1 MATSEAGSARE
12 LTYRACES
20 VEDFRKCVELQ
31 KNVWRFADEDLLP
44 TRLFV
49 VAHKIG
55 GQIFGAFTGNGT
67 LAGFCLGIPGLRN
80 GKSYLH
86 SHMLGV
92 LPQFQ
97 NLHVGR
103 ALKLMQRDDAIARGI
118 PLLEWTFDPL
128 ELKNAYFNV
137 MRLGAI
143 VRRYVPNQY
152 GASSSALQHGLPTD
166 RLVAEWWV
174 NSDRVGAVVAG
185 KPAPCLAERR
195 ITCPADILKIKESD
209 SKTALAVQTRLRE
222 EFLAA
227 LREGYAVTGIERGEK
242 EYAYLLDRSAQPTL

>member
-1 MATSEAGSARE
+1 VATGQAGSE

-20 VEDFRKCVELQ
+20 VEDFHKCVELQ
-31 KNVWRFADEDLLP
+31 KAVWRFADEDLLP

-49 VAHKIG
+49 VGQKIG
-55 GQIFGAFTGNGT
+55 GQIFGAFDERGK
-67 LAGFCLGIPGLRN
+67 LAGFCLAIPALRN

-92 LPQFQ
+92 LPEYQ

-103 ALKLMQRDDAIARGI
+103 KLKLMQRDDAIARGI
-118 PLLEWTFDPL
+118 PLIEWTFDPL
-128 ELKNAYFNV
+128 ELKNAFFNV

-174 NSDRVGAVVAG
+174 SAERAASQG
-185 KPAPCLAERR
+185 ERR
-195 ITCPADILKIKESD
+195 IACRADILEVKQTD
-209 SKTALAVQTRLRE
+209 SKAALAVQTRLRE
-222 EFLAA
+222 EFQEAF
-227 LREGYAVTGIERGEK
+227 REGYAVTGFERGEK
-242 EYAYLLDRSAQPTL
+242 ESAYLLDQIVGPTL

>member
-1 MATSEAGSARE
+1 MATGQRE
-12 LTYRACES
+12 LTYRACDS

-31 KNVWRFADEDLLP
+31 KTVWKFADEDLLP

-49 VAHKIG
+49 VGQKIG
-55 GQIFGAFTGNGT
+55 GQVFGAFDGPK
-67 LAGFCLGIPGLRN
+67 LAGFCLAIPGIRN
-80 GKSYLH
+80 GKTYLH

-92 LPQFQ
+92 LPEYQDK
-97 NLHVGR
+97 HVGR
-103 ALKLMQRDDAIARGI
+103 TLKLMQRDDALARGI

-128 ELKNAYFNV
+128 ELKNAFFNLE
-137 MRLGAI
+137 RLGAI

-174 NSDRVGAVVAG
+174 AGVAVRKV
-185 KPAPCLAERR
+185 AERR
-195 ITCPADILKIKESD
+195 IACRSDILTIKETD

-222 EFLAA
+222 EFQDAI
-227 LREGYAVTGIERGEK
+227 RNGFVVTGFERGDK
-242 EYAYLLDRSAQPTL
+242 ESAYLLEKTEVPTL

>member
-1 MATSEAGSARE
+1 VATGQAGSTPK

-20 VEDFRKCVELQ
+20 VEDFHKCVALQ
-31 KNVWRFADEDLLP
+31 KTVWRFADEDLLP

-49 VAHKIG
+49 VGQKIG
-55 GQIFGAFTGNGT
+55 GQIFGAFDARGK
-67 LAGFCLGIPGLRN
+67 LAGFCLSIPALRN

-92 LPQFQ
+92 LPEYQ

-103 ALKLMQRDDAIARGI
+103 RLKLMQRDDALARGI
-118 PLLEWTFDPL
+118 PLIEWTFDPL
-128 ELKNAYFNV
+128 ELKNAFFNV

-174 NSDRVGAVVAG
+174 SSERARDVIAG
-185 KPAPCLAERR
+185 KPAPCSAERR
-195 ITCPADILKIKESD
+195 IACRAEILEVKQSD
-209 SKTALAVQTRLRE
+209 SKAALAVQTRLRE
-222 EFLAA
+222 EFQAA
-227 LREGYAVTGIERGEK
+227 FRESYAVTGFERGDK
-242 EYAYLLDRSAQPTL
+242 ESAYLLDRSPQPSL

>member
-1 MATSEAGSARE
+1 MATGQAGSTPE

-20 VEDFRKCVELQ
+20 VEDFHKCVALQ
-31 KNVWRFADEDLLP
+31 KTVWRFADEDLLP

-49 VAHKIG
+49 VGHKIG
-55 GQIFGAFTGNGT
+55 GQIFGAFDARGT
-67 LAGFCLGIPGLRN
+67 LAGFCLSIPALRN

-92 LPQFQ
+92 LPEYQ

-103 ALKLMQRDDAIARGI
+103 RLKLMQRDDAIARGI
-118 PLLEWTFDPL
+118 PLIEWTFDPL
-128 ELKNAYFNV
+128 ELKNAFFNI

-174 NSDRVGAVVAG
+174 SADRESS
-185 KPAPCLAERR
+185 KAERR
-195 ITCPADILKIKESD
+195 IACRADILEVKQRD

-222 EFLAA
+222 EFQAA
-227 LREGYAVTGIERGEK
+227 FREGYAVTGFERGDK
-242 EYAYLLDRSAQPTL
+242 ESAYLLDRSPQPSL

>member
-1 MATSEAGSARE
+1 MATGQAGSE

-20 VEDFRKCVELQ
+20 VEDFHNCVELQ
-31 KNVWRFADEDLLP
+31 KTVWRFSDEDLLP

-49 VAHKIG
+49 VGHKIG
-55 GQIFGAFTGNGT
+55 GQIFGAFDGRGK
-67 LAGFCLGIPGLRN
+67 LAGFCLAIPALRN

-92 LPQFQ
+92 LPEYQ
-97 NLHVGR
+97 NLHVGQR
-103 ALKLMQRDDAIARGI
+103 LKQMQRSDAIVRGI
-118 PLLEWTFDPL
+118 PLIEWTFDPM
-128 ELKNAYFNV
+128 ELKNAFFNV

-174 NSDRVGAVVAG
+174 EEDRATDLEEG
-185 KPAPCLAERR
+185 KPVSSLAERR
-195 ITCPADILKIKESD
+195 ITCRADILEVKQSD
-209 SKTALAVQTRLRE
+209 SKAALAVQTRLRE
-222 EFLAA
+222 EFQAA
-227 LREGYAVTGIERGEK
+227 FREGYAVTGFERGEK
-242 EYAYLLDRSAQPTL
+242 ESAYLLDRSPQPSL

>member
-1 MATSEAGSARE
+1 VATSQAGSGTKLKDE
-12 LTYRACES
+12 LTYRACDG
-20 VEDFRKCVELQ
+20 VDDFRQCVALQ
-31 KNVWRFADEDLLP
+31 KSVWRFADEDLLP

-49 VAHKIG
+49 VGQKIG
-55 GQIFGAFTGNGT
+55 GQIFGAFDSHGK
-67 LAGFCLGIPGLRN
+67 LAGFCLSIPALRN

-92 LPQFQ
+92 LPQYQ

-103 ALKLMQRDDAIARGI
+103 RLKLMQRDDAIARAI
-118 PLLEWTFDPL
+118 PLIEWTFDPL
-128 ELKNAYFNV
+128 ELKNAFFNV

-174 NSDRVGAVVAG
+174 TGDRAASPGNSG
-185 KPAPCLAERR
+185 LAEKR
-195 ITCPADILKIKESD
+195 IVCRADILEVKQTD
-209 SKTALAVQTRLRE
+209 SKAALDVQTRLRE
-222 EFLAA
+222 EFQAA
-227 LREGYAVTGIERGEK
+227 FRDGYAVTGFERGDK
-242 EYAYLLDRSAQPTL
+242 ECAYLLDRAPQPAL

>member
-1 MATSEAGSARE
+1 VATGQTGSTPE

-20 VEDFRKCVELQ
+20 TEDFHKCVELQ
-31 KNVWRFADEDLLP
+31 KTVWRFADEDLLP

-49 VAHKIG
+49 VGHKIG
-55 GQIFGAFTGNGT
+55 GQVFGAFDANGK
-67 LAGFCLGIPGLRN
+67 LAGFALAIPALRH

-92 LPQFQ
+92 LPEYQ
-97 NLHVGR
+97 NFHVGR
-103 ALKLMQRDDAIARGI
+103 RLKLMQRDDAIARGI

-128 ELKNAYFNV
+128 ELKNAFFNI

-143 VRRYVPNQY
+143 VQRYVPNQY

-174 NSDRVGAVVAG
+174 ESDHAKDVVAG
-185 KPAPCLAERR
+185 KVAACTAERR
-195 ITCPADILKIKESD
+195 IACRADILEVKQSD
-209 SKTALAVQTRLRE
+209 SKTALAVQTRLRD
-222 EFLAA
+222 EFQAA
-227 LREGYAVTGIERGEK
+227 FREGYIVTGFERGDK
-242 EYAYLLDRSAQPTL
+242 ESAYLLEKMVGPAL